1 MHVNFILDMF
11 TCCYLMHNLFK
22 FEDEENISRLFC
34 IIKLKVV
41 HGEQINKNVIVA
53 SDDNMN

>member
-1 MHVNFILDMF
+1 
-11 TCCYLMHNLFK
+11 MHNLFK